1 MNDVTIQVRVLCPP
15 AGSDSLALAEVCVRA
30 AGGERRRDAPR
41 AAGGGGGGAGGGD
54 EETSPPQPQR
64 AQSRLP
70 QLLLEDIHL
79 VLEQFKLE

>member
-1 MNDVTIQVRVLCPP
+1 MRVLCPP

-41 AAGGGGGGAGGGD
+41 AAGGGGGGGGGPGGGD
-54 EETSPPQPQR
+54 EETAPPQPQR